1 MARIASVN
9 LPNNKRVE
17 AALPYLYG
25 IGPTL
30 SRKILAITKV
40 NPDTRVKDLTDEE
53 VNKLRRVIEET
64 YKVEGDLKRE
74 ILGNIKRLKEIG
86 AYRGNRH
93 AKGLPVRGQR
103 TKTNSRTV
111 RGNKRATATSGKK
124 PAAQKT

>member
-17 AALPYLYG
+17 AALPYLFG

-30 SRKILAITKV
+30 SKKILAITKV

-53 VNKLRRVIEET
+53 VNKLRRFIEET

-111 RGNKRATATSGKK
+111 RGNKRNTASSGKK
-124 PAAQKT
+124 PSAQKT

>member
-25 IGPTL
+25 IGPSL
-30 SRKILAITKV
+30 ARKILAVTNV
-40 NPDTRVKDLTDEE
+40 NPNTRVKDLTDEE
-53 VNKLRRVIEET
+53 VNKLRRIIEET

>member
-30 SRKILAITKV
+30 AVKILAQTNIDG
-40 NPDTRVKDLTDEE
+40 NIRVKDLTEDQ
-53 VNKLRRVIEET
+53 VNKLRRIIEDT
-64 YKVEGDLKRE
+64 YKVEGDLRRE
-74 ILGNIKRLKEIG
+74 ILTNIKRLKEIG
-86 AYRGNRH
+86 SHRGSRH

-103 TKTNSRTV
+103 TKTNSRTI
-111 RGNKRATATSGKK
+111 RGNVRNTATSGKK